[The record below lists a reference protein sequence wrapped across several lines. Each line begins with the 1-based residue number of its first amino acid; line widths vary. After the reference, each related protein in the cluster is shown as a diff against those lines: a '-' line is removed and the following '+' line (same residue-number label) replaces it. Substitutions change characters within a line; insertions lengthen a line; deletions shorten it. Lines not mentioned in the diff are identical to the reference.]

1 MSPPH
6 SETSMDTSKTVKDL
20 GEFQLIQRFLAPPTP
35 LLPAGVVVGAGDDA
49 AVLTVPRT
57 QQLVVTTDTLLEGV
71 HFFSDAD
78 PFLLG
83 QKALLVNLSDMVAM
97 AGRAS
102 WYLLSLSL
110 PPSTPLSWV
119 EAFVR
124 GLDCAAQR
132 PEESISRVG
141 GNTCVARQGNI
152 SISITLLGLV
162 GKGRALTRSGA
173 QVGDL
178 IFVSGTI
185 GDACLGL
192 AIQQG
197 KLTVTND
204 EERAALQ
211 QSFHLPSPPIDLAI
225 ALQEAALC
233 RSGIDISDGLLADLK
248 HLCLASKVGAH
259 INTEQVPLSQAA
271 KNHLNHHGTE
281 ELSRLLSGGEDYQ
294 LLFTAAPTARSAIL
308 VLAHELGAHVT
319 KIGIITAEPEIIL
332 SHYGQTITL
341 ETDGWSHF

>member
-1 MSPPH
+1 
-6 SETSMDTSKTVKDL
+6 MDTNKTVKDL
-20 GEFQLIQRFLAPPTP
+20 GEFPLIQHILAPPMP
-35 LLPAGVVVGAGDDA
+35 LLPAGVAVGTGDDA

-57 QQLVVTTDTLLEGV
+57 QQLVATTDTLLEGV

-83 QKALLVNLSDMVAM
+83 QKALLVNLSDMAAM
-97 AGRAS
+97 AGRAR

-110 PPSTPLSWV
+110 PPSTPLAWV

-124 GLDCAAQR
+124 GLDSAAQR
-132 PEESISRVG
+132 SEEGVTRVG
-141 GNTCVARQGNI
+141 GNTCVANPGNI
-152 SISITLLGLV
+152 SITITLLGLV
-162 GKGRALTRSGA
+162 GKGRALTRSSA

-197 KLTVTND
+197 KLTVTD
-204 EERAALQ
+204 SEESATLQ
-211 QSFHLPSPPIDLAI
+211 HSFHLPNPPIDLAV

-233 RSGIDISDGLLADLK
+233 RSGIDISDGLLADLR
-248 HLCLASKVGAH
+248 HLCLASKVGAR
-259 INTEQVPLSQAA
+259 INTEQIPLSQAA
-271 KNHLNHHGTE
+271 KNHLHRHGTAA
-281 ELSRLLSGGEDYQ
+281 LSQLLSGGEDYQ

-308 VLAHELGAHVT
+308 VLAHELGIRVT
-319 KIGIITAEPEIIL
+319 KVGVITAEPEIIL
-332 SHYGQTITL
+332 THHDQTITVD
-341 ETDGWSHF
+341 TDGWSHF